1 MTDSNKNIFYIL
13 MFFAMIGWG
22 GSWVNVKVLSSY
34 INEYDV
40 MFFRYVITAITMIPI
55 MLVLRKK
62 FTIDKKSFFLVVV
75 TSIILVAYMK
85 YFFLVQN

>member
-40 MFFRYVITAITMIPI
+40 MFLDT
-55 MLVLRKK
+55 LLQQLRW
-62 FTIDKKSFFLVVV
+62 FL
-75 TSIILVAYMK
+75 SC
-85 YFFLVQN
+85 